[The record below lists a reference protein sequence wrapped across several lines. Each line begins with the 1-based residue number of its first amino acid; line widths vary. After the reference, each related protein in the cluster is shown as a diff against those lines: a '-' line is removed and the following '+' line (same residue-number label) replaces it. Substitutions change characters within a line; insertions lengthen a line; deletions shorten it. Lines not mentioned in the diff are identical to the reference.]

1 MPLAA
6 ATMATPCFAFS
17 AVVAAPGFASAAVA
31 SAATSTT
38 PSGGVWGVRSGVRR
52 FCFKSLY
59 RLSHLRFSPPV
70 KGLSLLFA
78 EMIIR
83 GESGSWFSECCEG
96 FCVFFISFINS
107 GFCSRIPLR
116 GGLFLF

>member
-1 MPLAA
+1 
-6 ATMATPCFAFS
+6 MAPA
-17 AVVAAPGFASAAVA
+17 GFASAAVVAPAGFASPPVA
-31 SAATSTT
+31 SAATSTA
-38 PSGGVWGVRSGVRR
+38 PSGGVWGVCSGVRR

-59 RLSHLRFSPPV
+59 RLSHFRFSPPV

-83 GESGSWFSECCEG
+83 GESGSWFSEGCEF

-107 GFCSRIPLR
+107 GFCSCLSLR

>member
-1 MPLAA
+1 MAA
-6 ATMATPCFAFS
+6 GFASATAM
-17 AVVAAPGFASAAVA
+17 AAPAGFASAAPAA
-31 SAATSTT
+31 SAATSTA

-70 KGLSLLFA
+70 KGLSLLLA

-83 GESGSWFSECCEG
+83 GESGYWFSEGCDF
-96 FCVFFISFINS
+96 FCVFSISFINS
-107 GFCSRIPLR
+107 GFCSCLSLR